1 MKRPD
6 PVMLTI
12 IENAFISTAEEMSA
26 ALIRSS
32 YSPIIRE
39 MLDASCAVFDGRGQ
53 LIAQAENVP
62 AQLGFMTYAIKYIL
76 KTKGSSWFRP
86 GDMIILNHPF
96 LGGNHTPDIFL
107 FLPVFF
113 KHRLVAIC
121 ANIAHHIDVGGAQ
134 PGTEGFDNNEIYQ
147 EGLLFPSMKL
157 IEEGIPN
164 EQLFELIRHNVR
176 DPQSTLG
183 DLRAQVASN
192 KMGERHIIKLF
203 TKYGIERMNNYMD
216 AILLH
221 SERMVK
227 ADLDAL
233 PDGEASADGYL
244 DDDGVH
250 PSQPVKIS
258 VHVSKKGSNIKVD
271 FTGTDPQIKSGFNL
285 PLSNAYSAAYFAV
298 RCLIDQRIPLN
309 DGCYRTTTVVAP
321 EGTIVNPKHPAA
333 VAARHMAAQRQVDT
347 VLRAL
352 STLYPE
358 RLAAGSCTAFPT
370 LVVEI
375 LNTTTSQIKLVTD
388 LLGGGMGGRN
398 GLDGLD
404 GVDVYLSNCGLLP
417 VEVCEMDAP
426 VRIETT
432 ELVPDSGGEGKYR
445 GGLAIRRDYR
455 ILAESAYVNVYF
467 DQGNPEF
474 APWGLLGGKS
484 GAPAQLVVNI
494 GTAYEERLK
503 MLKAHLTLK
512 KHDMLTM
519 ISSGG
524 GGYGDPRER
533 SPERIREDVRDGKAS
548 SESPLGA
555 TRHF

>member
-1 MKRPD
+1 VQMKRPD

-39 MLDASCAVFDGRGQ
+39 MLDASCAVFDGRGA

-76 KTKGSSWFRP
+76 KNKGSSWFRP

-96 LGGNHTPDIFL
+96 FGGNHTPDIFL

-121 ANIAHHIDVGGAQ
+121 GNIAHHIDVGGAQ
-134 PGTEGFDNNEIYQ
+134 PGTEGFDNDEIYQ

-157 IEEGIPN
+157 IEGGVPN
-164 EQLFELIRHNVR
+164 EQLFELIKHNVR

-183 DLRAQVASN
+183 DLRAQIASN
-192 KMGERHIIKLF
+192 KIGERCLLRLYG
-203 TKYGIERMNNYMD
+203 KYGIGKMSDFMD
-216 AILLH
+216 AILVH
-221 SERMVK
+221 SEKMVK
-227 ADLDAL
+227 ADLEAL
-233 PDGEASADGYL
+233 PDGDAWADGYL
-244 DDDGVH
+244 DDDGVN
-250 PSQPVKIS
+250 PSRSVKIA
-258 VHVSKKGSNIKVD
+258 VHVAKKGANMEVD
-271 FTGTDPQIKSGFNL
+271 FTGTDPQMKSGFNL
-285 PLSNAYSAAYFAV
+285 PVSNAYSAAYFAV
-298 RCLIDQRIPLN
+298 RCLVDQRIPLN
-309 DGCYRTTTVVAP
+309 DGCYRTITVVAP
-321 EGTIVNPKHPAA
+321 EGTVVNPRHPAA
-333 VAARHMAAQRQVDT
+333 VGARHMTAQRQVDT

-352 STLYPE
+352 ATLYPE
-358 RLAAGSCTAFPT
+358 RLTAGSCAAFPT
-370 LVVEI
+370 LVAEI
-375 LNTTTSQIKLVTD
+375 LDTATGKIKLVTD

-417 VEVCEMDAP
+417 AEVCEMDAP

-432 ELVPDSGGEGKYR
+432 ELVPDSGGAGKYR

-455 ILAESAYVNVYF
+455 IQAESAYVNAYF
-467 DQGNPEF
+467 DQGKPEF
-474 APWGLLGGKS
+474 APWGLLGGKA
-484 GAPAQLVVNI
+484 GASARLVVNI
-494 GTAYEERLK
+494 GTEHEERLN
-503 MLKAHLTLK
+503 MLKAHLRLK
-512 KHDMLTM
+512 EGEMLTM

-533 SPERIREDVRDGKAS
+533 SPESIVEDIRDGKVSTTSAYS
-548 SESPLGA
+548 
-555 TRHF
+555 